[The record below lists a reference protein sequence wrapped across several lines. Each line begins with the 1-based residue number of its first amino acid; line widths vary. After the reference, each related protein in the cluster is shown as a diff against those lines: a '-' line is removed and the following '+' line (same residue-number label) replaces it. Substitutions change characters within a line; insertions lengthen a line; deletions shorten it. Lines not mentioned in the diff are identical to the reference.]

1 MELMFIVDGA
11 DICIVDGLMELIY
24 IVDEADI
31 CIVD

>member
-1 MELMFIVDGA
+1 MFIVDGA